1 MARGLPSQ
9 NQPRSGP
16 ARSSL
21 AVPCEF
27 ARIAA
32 MAAFALAI
40 MKMDGPVVSSTPFLL
55 SSGIEISFHLVG
67 GLGINV
73 VTEHK

>member
-9 NQPRSGP
+9 NQPRFGP

-21 AVPCEF
+21 AVPCE
-27 ARIAA
+27 
-32 MAAFALAI
+32 FALAI

-67 GLGINV
+67 DLGINI